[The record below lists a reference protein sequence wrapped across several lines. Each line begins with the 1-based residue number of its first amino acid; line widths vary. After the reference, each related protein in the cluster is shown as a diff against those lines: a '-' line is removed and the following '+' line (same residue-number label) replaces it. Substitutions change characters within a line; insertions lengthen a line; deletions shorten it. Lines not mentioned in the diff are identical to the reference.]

1 MTLFVQLA
9 TSLPDDPR
17 LIEAGPMAE
26 LVYYRSIMRCRD
38 ALSNGVIHR
47 ARLVRWFDGI
57 PRVERQLNAL
67 VDVGLLEMH
76 DDGWCIPERADDA
89 WQRAIKRRRWAV
101 YQRRDAIFTR
111 DGHACV
117 ECGAT
122 TSLEVDHIVP
132 MSRGGTDDDE
142 NLQTLCKPCNS
153 SKKDRV

>member
-47 ARLVRWFDGI
+47 ARLDAVVEA
-57 PRVERQLNAL
+57 PLERQLNAL

-76 DDGWCIPERADDA
+76 DDGWCIPDRADDEMR
-89 WQRAIKRRRWAV
+89 RAIKRRRSTA
-101 YQRRDAIFTR
+101 
-111 DGHACV
+111 
-117 ECGAT
+117 CGA
-122 TSLEVDHIVP
+122 
-132 MSRGGTDDDE
+132 G
-142 NLQTLCKPCNS
+142 
-153 SKKDRV
+153 